1 MRKNITLFF
10 IFPSLLYSI
19 STSAFT
25 LSEAWQSAL
34 SYSADYTAAQ
44 YRRNAELEQEKQAR
58 SALLP
63 QVSVNMSY
71 QRQPPSISSSKI
83 TQGWNIQLNQG
94 VFDATRIAQYQQ
106 GRIIS
111 RAAHTRLNI
120 NRNELLL
127 QVAEYYFNLL
137 LIKDT
142 IAAASTEKAAYKQ
155 QLIQAKGMFK
165 LGTATA
171 VEVYEAQA
179 GYDNALSREIAAT
192 AEKLI
197 IENRLT
203 NATGLDAK
211 NIARPNFDNLIP
223 LYHRKV
229 KQTNLLQ
236 LQKTALE
243 RNDEY
248 QLQKLNVDNFSLGVK
263 AAKGER
269 LPKITASLGYQENQ
283 YKSSYQNRDN
293 KYSGNGLT
301 ASVQLNFPLFTG
313 GGNNSRIREAIARQQ
328 EAEVMLIAT
337 ERKIKL
343 AVKQA
348 YSEANSAYYQI
359 MAQKRL
365 LESSKMKL
373 QATQTG
379 KQFGL
384 RNSLELVQAQQSVSD
399 AEQKLAQ
406 ARYRY
411 LMAYLTL
418 AKESGTDLE
427 KAWETDN

>member
-1 MRKNITLFF
+1 M
-10 IFPSLLYSI
+10 
-19 STSAFT
+19 
-25 LSEAWQSAL
+25 
-34 SYSADYTAAQ
+34 
-44 YRRNAELEQEKQAR
+44 
-58 SALLP
+58 
-63 QVSVNMSY
+63 
-71 QRQPPSISSSKI
+71 
-83 TQGWNIQLNQG
+83 
-94 VFDATRIAQYQQ
+94 
-106 GRIIS
+106 
-111 RAAHTRLNI
+111 
-120 NRNELLL
+120 
-127 QVAEYYFNLL
+127 
-137 LIKDT
+137 
-142 IAAASTEKAAYKQ
+142 
-155 QLIQAKGMFK
+155 
-165 LGTATA
+165 
-171 VEVYEAQA
+171 
-179 GYDNALSREIAAT
+179 
-192 AEKLI
+192 
-197 IENRLT
+197 
-203 NATGLDAK
+203 
-211 NIARPNFDNLIP
+211 
-223 LYHRKV
+223 
-229 KQTNLLQ
+229 Q

-343 AVKQA
+343 AVQQA

-365 LESSKMKL
+365 LESSKLKL

-427 KAWETDN
+427 KAWETDNCIDINKNYNILKKEGLS